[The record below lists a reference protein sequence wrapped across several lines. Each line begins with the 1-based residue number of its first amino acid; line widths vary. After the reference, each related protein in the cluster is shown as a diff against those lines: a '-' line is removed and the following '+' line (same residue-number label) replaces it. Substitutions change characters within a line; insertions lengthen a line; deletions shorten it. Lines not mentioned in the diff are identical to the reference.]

1 MDLDAVA
8 EVAGTPPRYR
18 RWLSALVGIAALAA
32 ALLAALES
40 DSGRREEEAFVRSS
54 RASVQI
60 FAELAGS
67 APRTQF
73 QANGIRRALG
83 NEIDATARL
92 LEATEASPE
101 ASRVAVALSRAES
114 AAAGLLGR
122 AVEAMG
128 RVPEDAPLDPATR
141 RLLTANLSGIQ
152 EVLVYQNAQVD
163 RADRYGTRQERAM
176 FAIALVAI
184 AAVLLGLAGLFGGGR
199 SGTIALVVAAVAL
212 VVAVGW
218 GGSALL
224 V

>member
-18 RWLSALVGIAALAA
+18 RWLSVLVGIAALAA

-92 LEATEASPE
+92 LEARRRP
-101 ASRVAVALSRAES
+101 RP
-114 AAAGLLGR
+114 AGW
-122 AVEAMG
+122 
-128 RVPEDAPLDPATR
+128 P
-141 RLLTANLSGIQ
+141 
-152 EVLVYQNAQVD
+152 
-163 RADRYGTRQERAM
+163 
-176 FAIALVAI
+176 
-184 AAVLLGLAGLFGGGR
+184 
-199 SGTIALVVAAVAL
+199 
-212 VVAVGW
+212 
-218 GGSALL
+218 
-224 V
+224 

>member
-8 EVAGTPPRYR
+8 EVAATPPRYR
-18 RWLSALVGIAALAA
+18 RWLSVLVGVAAVAA

-40 DSGRREEEAFVRSS
+40 DSGRREEEAFVRTS

-60 FAELAGS
+60 FAEIAGS
-67 APRTQF
+67 SPRTQF
-73 QANGIRRALG
+73 LANGLRLALG

-101 ASRVAVALSRAES
+101 AGRVTVAMSRAQS
-114 AAAGLLGR
+114 AAARGLGE

-128 RVPEDAPLDPATR
+128 RVPSDAPLDPATR
-141 RLLTANLSGIQ
+141 RLLTASLAEIQ
-152 EVLVYQNAQVD
+152 AVLVFQNDQVD
-163 RADRYGTRQERAM
+163 LADRYGTRQERAM

-184 AAVLLGLAGLFGGGR
+184 AAVLLGLAGLFGAGR

-212 VVAVGW
+212 LVALGW

>member
-1 MDLDAVA
+1 MLRLGDN
-8 EVAGTPPRYR
+8 R
-18 RWLSALVGIAALAA
+18 RELPE
-32 ALLAALES
+32 LLALDPVATQAEGSRLRVEAS
-40 DSGRREEEAFVRSS
+40 LRRR
-54 RASVQI
+54 R

-73 QANGIRRALG
+73 LANGIRRALG

-92 LEATEASPE
+92 LEASEASPE
-101 ASRVAVALSRAES
+101 ARRVAVGLSRAES
-114 AAAGLLGR
+114 AAAGRLSQ

-128 RVPEDAPLDPATR
+128 RVPEGAPLDPATR
-141 RLLTANLSGIQ
+141 RLVTASLG
-152 EVLVYQNAQVD
+152 ETRRVLAFQNAQVD

-218 GGSALL
+218 AALL